1 MIFHGWKMSN
11 HLFYINQTDINRLEK
26 KDTDA
31 AVNALESGHVLFL
44 PNYTFSIKKEEKK
57 LLSESILAKNTKNIS
72 FNYNN
77 KKVSG
82 MAQAQEIKTMLSNF
96 MSNYALY
103 SNDLIAK
110 LLPEYKDKLIWGRT
124 SFRPAEINGRVSSKR
139 KDDARVHVDAFPS
152 SPVNGKRILRVFC
165 NINPYYEARVW
176 ETGEPFPD
184 LMQKFSYKLPKYNS
198 IIASLLN
205 LVGGTKTKRSAYDHY
220 MLKLHDTMKLDEVY
234 QENLYKTK
242 VQFPSNSTWVV
253 FTDQVSHAALSG
265 QFLLEQTF
273 YLAVEDMR
281 NPESSPLAKWES
293 LGVL

>member
-1 MIFHGWKMSN
+1 MSN